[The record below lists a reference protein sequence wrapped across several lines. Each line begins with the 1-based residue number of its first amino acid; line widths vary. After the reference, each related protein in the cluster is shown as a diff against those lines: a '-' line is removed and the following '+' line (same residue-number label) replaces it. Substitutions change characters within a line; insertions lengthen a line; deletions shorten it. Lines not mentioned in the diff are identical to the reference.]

1 MFFGQQNLTPHFLR
15 KWDSFGQAAG
25 QFHYPNAVAV
35 AGDMVFVAD
44 THNHRMQSFRSDGSS
59 VKQWGSRGSA
69 DGQFH
74 GPRGVAVLARSQ
86 DRFLARS
93 QDRGHPTRD
102 CMFIADTLNHRVQV
116 FGLDGTFIHKFGT
129 RGRGD
134 GQFECPVGV
143 AVLARSQDRIL
154 ARSQDR
160 GHPTQDLVYITDQFN
175 DRVQVFGSDGTF
187 VRKWGSKGSANGQF
201 NAPCGVA
208 VLARSQ
214 DRGLARSQDLCHP
227 HTDLVFVADSGND
240 RIQSFRGDGTP
251 VNTWGSRGSANGQLQ
266 FPCGVAVL
274 ARSQDRG
281 HPTQDL
287 VYVADCHNHR
297 IQVFNFDGSFV
308 RKWGS
313 FGQGDGQFHYPC
325 EVAVL
330 ARSQDRCHP
339 TRDCVFV
346 ADTGN
351 QRMQVFDTDGTFI
364 RKWGAPGSG
373 DGQFLNISGV
383 AVHPSQDLV
392 FISDYQG
399 HRIQAFRGNGVF
411 LFKWG
416 SHGSADG
423 QLRLPKHLALHPTR
437 DLLFIADSGN
447 HRVQVFDLHGS
458 FVCKWGSED
467 ALSSPLGVAVHP
479 QQDVVYVTSAQFVQA
494 FTLFTRNKNSKKS
507 TVRTQC

>member
-1 MFFGQQNLTPHFLR
+1 MPPKLLCPLSVLLPLCHSGAGTIGLEKIGSNPIFDRNVIGLVAQFAVWSSFTLSRDSAKSYALARFTRILHSRDRGALHFFVFNRSYLFWQQNP
-15 KWDSFGQAAG
+15 A
-25 QFHYPNAVAV
+25 P
-35 AGDMVFVAD
+35 
-44 THNHRMQSFRSDGSS
+44 
-59 VKQWGSRGSA
+59 
-69 DGQFH
+69 
-74 GPRGVAVLARSQ
+74 
-86 DRFLARS
+86 RFL
-93 QDRGHPTRD
+93 
-102 CMFIADTLNHRVQV
+102 L
-116 FGLDGTFIHKFGT
+116 
-129 RGRGD
+129 
-134 GQFECPVGV
+134 
-143 AVLARSQDRIL
+143 
-154 ARSQDR
+154 
-160 GHPTQDLVYITDQFN
+160 
-175 DRVQVFGSDGTF
+175 
-187 VRKWGSKGSANGQF
+187 KWGVDPVKFRFPGA
-201 NAPCGVA
+201 VA

-467 ALSSPLGVAVHP
+467 ELSSPLGVAVHP

>member
-214 DRGLARSQDLCHP
+214 DRGLARSQD
-227 HTDLVFVADSGND
+227 
-240 RIQSFRGDGTP
+240 
-251 VNTWGSRGSANGQLQ
+251 
-266 FPCGVAVL
+266 
-274 ARSQDRG
+274 RG
-281 HPTQDL
+281 HPTRDL
-287 VYVADCHNHR
+287 
-297 IQVFNFDGSFV
+297 I
-308 RKWGS
+308 
-313 FGQGDGQFHYPC
+313 
-325 EVAVL
+325 
-330 ARSQDRCHP
+330 
-339 TRDCVFV
+339 
-346 ADTGN
+346 
-351 QRMQVFDTDGTFI
+351 
-364 RKWGAPGSG
+364 
-373 DGQFLNISGV
+373 
-383 AVHPSQDLV
+383 
-392 FISDYQG
+392 FISESEG
-399 HRIQAFRGNGVF
+399 HRIQAFRSDGTF

-416 SHGSADG
+416 SEG
-423 QLRLPKHLALHPTR
+423 QFDYPQHLALHPFR
-437 DLLFIADSGN
+437 DLLFVSDSFK
-447 HRVQVFDLHGS
+447 HRVQVFDLDGL
-458 FVCKWGSED
+458 FVCKWGSEGQAD
-467 ALSSPLGVAVHP
+467 GEFSFLSGISVHP
-479 QQDVVYVTSAQFVQA
+479 TRDLVYVSDKHRVQV
-494 FTLFTRNKNSKKS
+494 FSLFHRRQKRKRVSDM
-507 TVRTQC
+507 